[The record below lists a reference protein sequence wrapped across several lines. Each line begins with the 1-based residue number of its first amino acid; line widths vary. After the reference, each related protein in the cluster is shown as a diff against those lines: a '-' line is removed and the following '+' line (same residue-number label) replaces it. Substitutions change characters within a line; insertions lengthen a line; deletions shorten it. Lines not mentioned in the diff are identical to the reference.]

1 MLKYRRGFSWLT
13 RHVSMTEQQ
22 TEGNELS
29 WLKGQRTFLMFV
41 FFVIFEEMDKKKIW

>member
-1 MLKYRRGFSWLT
+1 MLKSRRGFSWLT

-41 FFVIFEEMDKKKIW
+41 FFEIFEEMDKKIW